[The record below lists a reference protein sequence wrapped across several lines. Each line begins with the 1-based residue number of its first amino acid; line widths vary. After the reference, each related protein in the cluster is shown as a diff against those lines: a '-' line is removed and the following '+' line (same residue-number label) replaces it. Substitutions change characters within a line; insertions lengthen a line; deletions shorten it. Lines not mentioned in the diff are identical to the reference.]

1 MNGEHGNLRR
11 THRRTLERM
20 QAESTPADIRWQE
33 VESLLMALGVR
44 IIERAGS
51 RVQLV
56 KGSDA
61 IVVHRP
67 HPRPEIRRDTV
78 RDIVRFIERVEGR

>member
-33 VESLLMALGVR
+33 VESLLTALGVMADLA
-44 IIERAGS
+44 ERGES
-51 RVQLV
+51 R
-56 KGSDA
+56 
-61 IVVHRP
+61 H
-67 HPRPEIRRDTV
+67 
-78 RDIVRFIERVEGR
+78 DISLFAPSRFA